1 MLESK
6 RAIIVGASSGIG
18 AALAKRLCQQ
28 GYQVALLARREKE
41 LQELAQS
48 ISSTT
53 EVGGRAFPFAF
64 DVKNF
69 RDVPALFDRIVQ
81 TLGGLDL
88 FVYAAGTMPN
98 ITLEEYAFEK
108 DAQMVE
114 VNLMGAIA
122 WMNEAAMFFSRIK
135 SGTLV
140 GISSIAGDRGRKGNP
155 VYCSTKAA
163 MNTFMES
170 LRNRLDKDGVRVLTV
185 KPGFVDTDMTRG
197 KEGLFWLITADEAAR
212 QIIEAVEKRRNC
224 VYVPK
229 RWFVVGTVIKSIPSF
244 IFRKMDI

>member
-18 AALAKRLCQQ
+18 AAMAKRLCQQ
-28 GYQVALLARREKE
+28 GYHVAVLARREKE

-48 ISSTT
+48 ISATG
-53 EVGGRAFPFAF
+53 EVGGRAFAFGF

-69 RDVPALFDRIVQ
+69 REVPALFDRIVQ

-98 ITLEEYAFEK
+98 ITVEEYTFEK

-114 VNLMGAIA
+114 VNLLGAIA

-135 SGTLV
+135 SGTIV

-170 LRNRLDKDGVRVLTV
+170 LRNRLDKDGVRVLTI

-197 KEGLFWLITADEAAR
+197 KDGLFWLITADEAAR
-212 QIIEAVEKRRNC
+212 QIIDAVQKRRNC